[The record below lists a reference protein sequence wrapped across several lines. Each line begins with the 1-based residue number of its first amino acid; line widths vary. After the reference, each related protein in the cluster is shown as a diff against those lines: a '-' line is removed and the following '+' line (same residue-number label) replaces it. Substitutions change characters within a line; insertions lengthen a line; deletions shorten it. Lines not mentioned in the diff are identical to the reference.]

1 MYEHSG
7 TQQINSRVKLDIN
20 IKSRNTAYTA
30 AHSIKSKELTATK
43 LEFFL
48 AKNVQNQTVGKQISI
63 SYTEVN
69 IAHRFNSYF
78 TFRGFRIFRNVPCSS
93 LPNFCNLQ

>member
-1 MYEHSG
+1 MVHSC
-7 TQQINSRVKLDIN
+7 TQQNNSRIKLDLTIRSGN
-20 IKSRNTAYTA
+20 AEYTA
-30 AHSIKSKELTATK
+30 AHSNKSKELTATK

-48 AKNVQNQTVGKQISI
+48 AKNVQKQTVGKQISI

-93 LPNFCNLQ
+93 FLIFSNQR